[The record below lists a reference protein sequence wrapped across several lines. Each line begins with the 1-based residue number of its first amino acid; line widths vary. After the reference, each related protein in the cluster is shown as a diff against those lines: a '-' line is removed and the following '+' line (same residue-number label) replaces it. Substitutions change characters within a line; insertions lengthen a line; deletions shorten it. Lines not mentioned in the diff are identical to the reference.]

1 MAAILKV
8 DNLSAAYGGIQ
19 ALRGVS
25 LEVQEGEIVSVLGA
39 NGAGKSTL
47 LKCISSVIKTT
58 GGTVE
63 FMGKP
68 ASKKPYEVVEAGL
81 VQVPEARQIFAKLT
95 VYENLRIGSNF
106 RKDQSGIKEDIERV
120 YSIFPRLK
128 EREKQYGGLLSGGE
142 QQMLAI
148 GRGMMAR
155 PKLMMFDEPSLG
167 LAPVIVQQVFEVI
180 KELNKEGL
188 SIMLIE
194 QNAQKALS
202 ISDHAYIMQT
212 GRVVMHGTGKE
223 LLADENMVSAYLGE

>member
-47 LKCISSVIKTT
+47 LKCISSVMKTT

-68 ASKKPYEVVEAGL
+68 VSKKPYEVVEAGL

-106 RKDQSGIKEDIERV
+106 RKDQNGIKEDIERV
-120 YSIFPRLK
+120 YRIFPRLK

>member
-47 LKCISSVIKTT
+47 LKCISSVMKTT

-202 ISDHAYIMQT
+202 ISDHAYIKQT